1 MKRSKKGS
9 TFNQILNVSVKR
21 REEDHVYERNNPMI
35 NYLSTNPTL
44 WMKSIWGKNSKR
56 GHGLSRKILYWS
68 NWCTSM
74 GLRNGPILL
83 AIYKAGSVNSVE
95 KGGITILTLILV
107 RLLGWTMKNGFYIF
121 IILFIAILGH
131 LSAKISMAGLIITSR
146 TIGTVTWKRNLP
158 NIIGG
163 SSLSKAICR
172 SLKGPLKMS
181 NVKVLL
187 KRSCL

>member
-1 MKRSKKGS
+1 
-9 TFNQILNVSVKR
+9 
-21 REEDHVYERNNPMI
+21 
-35 NYLSTNPTL
+35 
-44 WMKSIWGKNSKR
+44 
-56 GHGLSRKILYWS
+56 
-68 NWCTSM
+68 M

-146 TIGTVTWKRNLP
+146 TIGTVT
-158 NIIGG
+158 
-163 SSLSKAICR
+163 
-172 SLKGPLKMS
+172 
-181 NVKVLL
+181 
-187 KRSCL
+187 